1 MGKTKSKSTKRAA
14 TFSSRVPNRNTR
26 VDDIQELSDRITRL
40 EESLPRNHPLHPDS
54 GGGRSPLK
62 HPEDVAVETEESK
75 PRPPRAPRV
84 TKGQRA
90 RQRK

>member
-1 MGKTKSKSTKRAA
+1 MGKSKTKSTRKAA
-14 TFSSRVPNRNTR
+14 RVPSRNSRVS
-26 VDDIQELSDRITRL
+26 DIQQLNDRITRL
-40 EESLPRNHPLHPDS
+40 EESLPANHPLHPDA

-62 HPEDVAVETEESK
+62 HPEDIALGEP

-84 TKGQRA
+84 TRGQRA